1 MPEQLSCRE
10 LATSSITDRIEAL
23 RWAVARLPLASDPE
37 AVHDARVALRRLR
50 QAWTGFA
57 DCLRSRGGERRR
69 KIRSAERE
77 LGPLRDAEVRLHLLD
92 LVLGPVAVSRDRSD
106 DPRAATQY
114 GQAVIQDRSDP
125 LQPGLRG
132 LEMEARRWLADATAA
147 EISQQQETVVTMA
160 FLNKLGKLTRPPNL
174 DTGPAGD
181 AAALEMAA
189 AQLPKLF
196 RDAAGPGHDRQ
207 LHERRIRIRRLR
219 YRMELFGPVLPVEH
233 EVVLRELRQ
242 LQGLLGRSQ
251 DLAVLVEWIHRA
263 SRQQQ
268 RELRPALRRLV
279 VRVELE
285 HEAAK
290 EAAEPALR
298 RLDESGW
305 WHSAQ
310 QACCS

>member
-1 MPEQLSCRE
+1 VPEQLSCRE
-10 LATSSITDRIEAL
+10 LATGSITDRIEAL

-50 QAWTGFA
+50 EAWTGFA
-57 DCLRSRGGERRR
+57 DCISGRAGERRSR
-69 KIRSAERE
+69 LRSAERV

-92 LVLGPVAVSRDRSD
+92 QVLGPVAVSRDRSD
-106 DPRAATQY
+106 DPRAAAQY

-125 LQPGLRG
+125 LRPGLRG

-147 EISQQQETVVTMA
+147 EISQQQETVVTRA
-160 FLNKLGKLTRPPNL
+160 FLKKLGKLTGPPSL
-174 DTGPAGD
+174 GPGLAGD
-181 AAALEMAA
+181 AAAVEMAA

-196 RDAAGPGHDRQ
+196 RGAARHDRQ
-207 LHERRIRIRRLR
+207 LHQRRIRIRRLR
-219 YRMELFGPVLPVEH
+219 YRLELFGPVLPVEH

-242 LQGLLGRSQ
+242 LQGRLGRSQ

-263 SRQQQ
+263 SRQQK

-285 HEAAK
+285 HEAAN

-305 WHSAQ
+305 WHSTQ

>member
-1 MPEQLSCRE
+1 M
-10 LATSSITDRIEAL
+10 SSRA
-23 RWAVARLPLASDPE
+23 
-37 AVHDARVALRRLR
+37 
-50 QAWTGFA
+50 
-57 DCLRSRGGERRR
+57 GERSS

-92 LVLGPVAVSRDRSD
+92 QVLGPVAVSRDRSD

-114 GQAVIQDRSDP
+114 GQAVIQDRADP

-147 EISQQQETVVTMA
+147 EISQQQETVVTSA
-160 FLNKLGKLTRPPNL
+160 FLKKLGKLTRLPRL
-174 DTGPAGD
+174 GPGLAGD
-181 AAALEMAA
+181 AAAVEMAA

-196 RDAAGPGHDRQ
+196 RGAAGHDSQ
-207 LHERRIRIRRLR
+207 LHQRRIRIRRLR
-219 YRMELFGPVLPVEH
+219 YRLELFGPVLPAEY
-233 EVVLRELRQ
+233 EVVLRELRR

-285 HEAAK
+285 HEAAS
-290 EAAEPALR
+290 EAAELALR

>member
-10 LATSSITDRIEAL
+10 LATGSINDRIEAL
-23 RWAVARLPLASDPE
+23 RWAAARLPLASDPE

-50 QAWTGFA
+50 EAWTGFA
-57 DCLRSRGGERRR
+57 DCMSSRAGERSGRLR
-69 KIRSAERE
+69 LAERD

-92 LVLGPVAVSRDRSD
+92 QVLGPVAVSRDRSD
-106 DPRAATQY
+106 DPRAAAQY

-147 EISQQQETVVTMA
+147 EISQQQETVVTRA
-160 FLNKLGKLTRPPNL
+160 FLKKLGKLTRPPL
-174 DTGPAGD
+174 LGPGLAGD
-181 AAALEMAA
+181 AAAVEMAA

-196 RDAAGPGHDRQ
+196 RGAAGRDRQ
-207 LHERRIRIRRLR
+207 LHQRRIRIRRLR
-219 YRMELFGPVLPVEH
+219 YRLELFGPILPVEH
-233 EVVLRELRQ
+233 VVVLRELRQ
-242 LQGLLGRSQ
+242 LQGQLGRSQ

-285 HEAAK
+285 HEAAN
-290 EAAEPALR
+290 EAAVLALS